1 MSVTTEDL
9 KKALR
14 ISHSEDD
21 AMLSAYLLTAKQ
33 FVISA
38 VDQTLTDES
47 FGDDPRF
54 DFAVSLLAQHWYI
67 NRGVDGATYVPD
79 SVVSMIQQ
87 LRGVDYATG
96 N

>member
-21 AMLSAYLLTAKQ
+21 DMLSAYLLTATQ

-38 VDQTLTDES
+38 IDQTLTAES
-47 FGDDPRF
+47 FENDPRF

-67 NRGVDGATYVPD
+67 NRCVDGATYVPD

>member
-1 MSVTTEDL
+1 
-9 KKALR
+9 
-14 ISHSEDD
+14 
-21 AMLSAYLLTAKQ
+21 
-33 FVISA
+33 
-38 VDQTLTDES
+38 QTLTDEN

-96 N
+96 K